1 MASFLRV
8 SARCHD
14 GLVIMESLSRVWN
27 KGDILSLEAMSKDTL
42 SPVGY
47 LEQIAMM
54 LKQNG
59 LIKGARGAGGGY
71 KLIRSPKDISV
82 REVVEALEGPIA
94 MLDCLGGREDCAKT
108 SACKTRRVWSNI
120 QKEISGAMGRLSIAE
135 ITK

>member
-14 GLVIMESLSRVWN
+14 GLVIMELLSRVWN
-27 KGDILSLEAMSKDTL
+27 KGNVLSLESMSKDTL

-71 KLIRSPKDISV
+71 KLSRSPKDISV

-94 MLDCLGGREDCAKT
+94 ILDCLGGGKDCVKT
-108 SACKTRRVWSNI
+108 SVCKTKSVWNNI
-120 QKEISGAMGRLSIAE
+120 QKEISGAMDKLNMAKI
-135 ITK
+135 IK